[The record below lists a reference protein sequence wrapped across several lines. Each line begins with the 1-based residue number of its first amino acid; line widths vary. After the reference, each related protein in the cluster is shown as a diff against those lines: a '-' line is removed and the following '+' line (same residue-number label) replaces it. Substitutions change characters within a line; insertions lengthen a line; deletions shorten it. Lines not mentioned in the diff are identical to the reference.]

1 MNFSVGSCWCR
12 WLQWFLTVV
21 ELMAG
26 PTRTLNCTASQMIPP
41 EREEWLGVWLP
52 AFFFVCVC
60 IYFHQLSDELDE
72 HKE

>member
-1 MNFSVGSCWCR
+1 
-12 WLQWFLTVV
+12 
-21 ELMAG
+21 
-26 PTRTLNCTASQMIPP
+26 MIPP

-52 AFFFVCVC
+52 GFFFVCVC